1 MCASKTLIDSPA
13 TQPRKFL
20 GGFQDVA
27 FLRFGQQSQLE
38 GARALAA
45 DAHRSGLLP
54 AENADINQL
63 KRLGN
68 ELMHAARHHH
78 RPALGMNKKAL
89 LPPPTDEAAWKTA
102 FEDRATWTPRARL
115 HREEERLGPLALII
129 DSDLGGPQLR
139 ERCASTGKPGKKSLS
154 LLPRARESDVYHL
167 GTVSDRWDLERQRP
181 DGGDGC
187 SRRWL
192 VSSEVKLKYGKGQ
205 TTVTHTCRSAFK
217 SEFAKPMQ
225 KRLEMLAALDSA
237 VNFLTYDI
245 ANAYYVCLAAKLRR
259 EPSLEDKETILEGEG
274 LGDYMEKSLFKD
286 GKTLHLI
293 QIAFAQALGISVSED
308 IFINASPLLKVIIKR
323 LKVAPRSVPNG
334 FEASPGVFGDVY
346 AQKEMVDFAKM
357 AHIKN
362 HFSMMEKKLTPV
374 MQNVIWY
381 GTPHHQVKY
390 FRWKYGLTVKDA
402 NRIAKRTG
410 LDRIN
415 LWNLGVE
422 AASKLAWGDFFKASA
437 KIVDAVENNESAA
450 EVERLEQMKNF
461 EFAQIT
467 VKINAAITSIDTAIQ
482 SLDEHIGMP
491 STRRRIKLSEQADA
505 EGFHPKEDLW
515 NRTYEEI
522 VQTERARTLRN
533 DEDNGLSILI
543 YRLEMMADA
552 SIRGAPGFS
561 LLPQGS
567 PKRYFVDVHYPVLA
581 SLINDVNNER
591 VCDPLATP
599 TPPLVTL
606 AKKVLKEKVLSKLLR
621 NGLLSMTPSFGADG
635 LQVHLRR
642 ETPEAA
648 LRRKAKVDG
657 ARRGKLLKK
666 AAAARGEEY
675 NSTYG
680 NRGRPQ
686 PKEVKHAA
694 SSLPAHVG
702 DVLRTQAR
710 RVAPGTEVTSIDT
723 GVAFPLA
730 VARRLVDAEV
740 RTASSSPSSG
750 QPPPPP
756 PLEQNAVCNDGRLPL
771 PFKPAPASRGGKGNP
786 AETGT
791 LSLAQWHV
799 LSGKERED
807 RLRDWRL
814 RQHRLKHPAFKT
826 AEESYNTATV
836 NMKKPTANVF
846 FDAME
851 ARRNAWAQL
860 YAFHGSDQAVMS
872 RFRRLQGEKRAL
884 AEVLRWLDVKPNT
897 IVVVGRDHKGPAAM
911 ANWTGIE
918 TSTPADKII
927 AYVQQQ
933 RPGQVCFFSEFRTS
947 KLDCIDHEE
956 VSHPPQQWRKTKNCR
971 KKKAEAA
978 AEEGGAAEHKELKK
992 DFRVWGLV
1000 QSRAGRTF
1008 HRDVNA
1014 AINIGVTFVAYA
1026 MTGEVPKPFR
1036 RSTPPQAAGAGPR
1049 AKGLTLVY
1057 TFKSGRR
1064 FDRAD
1069 RHD

>member
-799 LSGKERED
+799 LSGKEREPS
-807 RLRDWRL
+807 RL
-814 RQHRLKHPAFKT
+814 
-826 AEESYNTATV
+826 
-836 NMKKPTANVF
+836 
-846 FDAME
+846 
-851 ARRNAWAQL
+851 
-860 YAFHGSDQAVMS
+860 
-872 RFRRLQGEKRAL
+872 
-884 AEVLRWLDVKPNT
+884 
-897 IVVVGRDHKGPAAM
+897 AA
-911 ANWTGIE
+911 
-918 TSTPADKII
+918 SP
-927 AYVQQQ
+927 
-933 RPGQVCFFSEFRTS
+933 
-947 KLDCIDHEE
+947 
-956 VSHPPQQWRKTKNCR
+956 
-971 KKKAEAA
+971 
-978 AEEGGAAEHKELKK
+978 
-992 DFRVWGLV
+992 
-1000 QSRAGRTF
+1000 
-1008 HRDVNA
+1008 
-1014 AINIGVTFVAYA
+1014 
-1026 MTGEVPKPFR
+1026 
-1036 RSTPPQAAGAGPR
+1036 TPPQASSLQDSGGVVQHRDGEHEEAHRERLLRRHGSPTERLGAALRISRQRPSRHVPLPPAPRREARARRGSEVARREAQHHRGGGARSQRARSHGELDRHRNVDARRQDHRLRPATATRAGLLLQRVPDQQVGLHRPR
-1049 AKGLTLVY
+1049 GGFAPAAAVAQDEELQEEEGGGGGGG
-1057 TFKSGRR
+1057 GRR
-1064 FDRAD
+1064 GGAQRAEEGLPRVGARAVSGGPD
-1069 RHD
+1069 VSSRRQRRD